1 MAIRLTQHIDLL
13 PLHFCPTA
21 LKPKLFQPGKRWQ
34 VCEEHDFAEVR
45 RVTFASGDARQVSV
59 IVEKPSPKR
68 PEPQTPFGNSNAGT
82 ADSRI
87 ASHFDS
93 RPESAARTQKTKAPQ
108 TLSSHG
114 TPLSNN
120 PPPKTAHN
128 HSTFC
133 SALGQRP
140 VVIRFVTQS
149 HSSRRKSR
157 SHRVAFVP
165 IVSTSPP
172 HLEPPDYFLPWCSV
186 PVMHLGGKFFR
197 V

>member
-1 MAIRLTQHIDLL
+1 
-13 PLHFCPTA
+13 
-21 LKPKLFQPGKRWQ
+21 
-34 VCEEHDFAEVR
+34 
-45 RVTFASGDARQVSV
+45 VTFAKGDARQVSV

-68 PEPQTPFGNSNAGT
+68 PEPQTPFGNNNAGT
-82 ADSRI
+82 ANSRI
-87 ASHFDS
+87 ASHFDAR
-93 RPESAARTQKTKAPQ
+93 RPESEARTQKTKASL
-108 TLSSHG
+108 TFSSHG

-128 HSTFC
+128 HSTFR
-133 SALGQRP
+133 SALAQRP

-157 SHRVAFVP
+157 SLRVAFVP

-172 HLEPPDYFLPWCSV
+172 HLESPDYFLPWCSV
-186 PVMHLGGKFFR
+186 PVMHLGGKFFH